1 MRAIQFLF
9 RATLGV
15 VVMGAIAWWLAGS
28 FFHVPVLGTGLAV
41 EAVVFWVCGL
51 LYTEDY
57 PHHMATFAG
66 MTVIFGLL
74 SIAVML
80 PFARQF
86 VMLHG
91 T

>member
-1 MRAIQFLF
+1 MRAILFLF
-9 RATLGV
+9 RSTMAV
-15 VVMGAIAWWLAGS
+15 VVVGTVAWWLAGP
-28 FFHVPVLGTGLAV
+28 FFHVPVLGIGLAV

-66 MTVIFGLL
+66 MTVALGLL

-91 T
+91 V